1 MGQIGTGVGQVGTG
15 LARIGTIGAT
25 VAAAGLGAVV
35 TTAISFESAFAGVRK
50 TVDATDEEL
59 ADLRNGFKELTRE
72 IPLSFEELAGIG
84 EQAGA
89 LGIAKEDILEFTRV
103 VALIGTTTN
112 VSSQEAAT
120 SLGQLSNVLGLV
132 AEDYDNF
139 GATLVDLG
147 NKGASTEADI
157 LALATRA
164 GAGAN
169 LIGIASD
176 QTLGWASSVA
186 NLGIEVE
193 AGGSSLQKFF
203 LDTLQN
209 IQKNDTLNLMAKT
222 AGLTG
227 KAYKQ
232 AFEKDASGALVKFIE
247 GLGKLDQAEQLAVL
261 EGLGFNDVR
270 ITRTLLGL
278 AGDTDNLT
286 DSLNIASEAWK
297 ENTAL
302 AEEAQKRFETTEAQ
316 LTILKEGIRGAGDTI
331 GSALLPKLTPLIADL
346 NKFLTDHEAD
356 IATFGEKLATG
367 LAGFAD
373 KLKTVDFSGVV
384 DGLKILRD
392 VGKEVVDTFLRLPP
406 NIQALL
412 ITGFAV
418 NKLSGGLLGKG
429 VGNIAGGVFKI
440 LFERGSSPANPLW
453 VQSVGG
459 VGGPGG
465 VAGKVPLVATLGAVG
480 VAGAGT
486 IFSSGSN
493 ANEQTQAQMAAFAA
507 RKSGATLKDVFAT
520 GATLGAL
527 YALANDPA
535 LRQGI
540 DPKLLAEIDK
550 LASQIGTITTTQTG
564 ELTRD
569 QQRTRAMYGTESA
582 AARLGISRL
591 LVPLGLGNELARQIN
606 ENAAA
611 VVAKQAATEA
621 TLSRWGTKLDLIA
634 AKQTSFTVNLPIT
647 VNARL
652 SVTQA
657 LATQT
662 IINSIRSDFVP
673 GDTTG
678 GSL

>member
-227 KAYKQ
+227 EAYKQ

-247 GLGKLDQAEQLAVL
+247 GLGKLEQAEQLAVL

-302 AEEAQKRFETTEAQ
+302 TEEAQKRFETTEAQ

>member
-1 MGQIGTGVGQVGTG
+1 MGKIGTGVGQVGTG

-157 LALATRA
+157 LGLATRA

-302 AEEAQKRFETTEAQ
+302 TEEAQKRFETTEAQ

>member
-209 IQKNDTLNLMAKT
+209 IQKDDTLNLMAKT

-227 KAYKQ
+227 EAYKQ

-247 GLGKLDQAEQLAVL
+247 GLGKLEQAEQLAVL

-302 AEEAQKRFETTEAQ
+302 TEEAQKRFETTEAQ

-480 VAGAGT
+480 VAAAGT
-486 IFSSGSN
+486 ILSSGSN